1 MTSKNLSINYQKL
14 ERTQR
19 LWAFWLLLYLAAM
32 SVLSF
37 TFEMFSLSDYHA
49 VTSDLI
55 GVPDVRSFCFTVFSA
70 VFCGIHGFLYLHSRK
85 KADFF
90 LSLPLSRKQLFFASY
105 WNGILFYL
113 IPFAAYKL
121 ISFVIAD
128 VSGQILSRNTALFHL
143 SCSLLLSFLGFLLLY
158 HTVILGMLLCG
169 KLAVSLLAILLLFFY
184 GTYAVIFPVEL
195 YCRMFFQTFYRS
207 EPVSYTHLTLP
218 TILRV

>member
-128 VSGQILSRNTALFHL
+128 VSGQILSRNTALFSSVLLPASFFFGVSVTL
-143 SCSLLLSFLGFLLLY
+143 SYGYSRNASVREIGSQSSGDSASFLLW
-158 HTVILGMLLCG
+158 HLCG
-169 KLAVSLLAILLLFFY
+169 DFSSRTLLPDVFPDLLPF
-184 GTYAVIFPVEL
+184 GTVTD
-195 YCRMFFQTFYRS
+195 FQR
-207 EPVSYTHLTLP
+207 
-218 TILRV
+218 

>member
-49 VTSDLI
+49 VTSDMI

-143 SCSLLLSFLGFLLLY
+143 SCSLLLSFWGFLLLY
-158 HTVILGMLLCG
+158 HTVILGMLPH
-169 KLAVSLLAILLLFFY
+169 S
-184 GTYAVIFPVEL
+184 FPE
-195 YCRMFFQTFYRS
+195 
-207 EPVSYTHLTLP
+207 
-218 TILRV
+218 